1 MKIFIDVDNTI
12 IEHYGFYS
20 YETESRIHRS
30 IGRHP
35 LDNVH
40 AIKTMYETSICNDP
54 EVFRKLMENDN
65 VYILTKFPHEEY
77 EYHKQVRIAE
87 ILGITR
93 EELLNM
99 KDQEENPKYI
109 CVRQEDSK
117 VNEVKEIFQID
128 SIKDF
133 ILIDDYSENLIEW
146 EYSGGIAIKY
156 YNEYNSP
163 SHPTNGLSISNFKI
177 FEYLLEDKDISCI
190 LLTGTNKYKLNLVEE
205 LLTNHIENK
214 MKIDNI
220 SLIKNDLESHL
231 KVDNFPENHKYR
243 YLNFLREYYDFRN
256 HVDKCY
262 WNKKLT
268 SVIDPTKFVTISTLF
283 ELPETTVNELSKSL
297 DINILQMNILSMNN
311 KVKPENVYD
320 VYLTISDSHYV
331 ESGEDLVNR
340 VCAILNKLI
349 RHDINVKK
357 NK

>member
-30 IGRHP
+30 IGRYP

-93 EELLNM
+93 EELLSL
-99 KDQEENPKYI
+99 KDQDGNQKYI
-109 CVRQEDSK
+109 CLRQEESK
-117 VNEVKEIFQID
+117 VEEVKQIFKID

-146 EYSGGIAIKY
+146 EYHGGIAIKY

-190 LLTGTNKYKLNLVEE
+190 LLTGTNKYKLSLVEE
-205 LLTNHIENK
+205 LLTDHIENK

-220 SLIKNDLESHL
+220 SLIKKDLETHL

-243 YLNFLREYYDFRN
+243 YLNFLREYYNFRN

-262 WNKKLT
+262 WNNKLT
-268 SVIDPTKFVTISTLF
+268 SVIDPSKFVTISTLF
-283 ELPETTVNELSKSL
+283 ELPETTVTELSKSL
-297 DINILQMNILSMNN
+297 NINILQMNILSMNN

-331 ESGEDLVNR
+331 ERGEDLIYR
-340 VCAILNKLI
+340 VCMILNKLI

-357 NK
+357 F